1 MKKDFLGKCFVGIS
15 VVFVLTLS
23 SMRLFAD
30 GFIVPVPKP
39 GEKIPA
45 LTVKYHRV
53 NVEIIDQVALTTV
66 DQVFINNHDH
76 DIEGIFIFPLPE
88 KAAISEFA
96 MYIGEEKVK
105 GEILDRDEARRVYEN
120 IVRRLKDPALLEYV
134 GRNMFRA
141 RVYPIPARGEKRI
154 QLSYSEIL
162 RAERN
167 LIRYAYPLNTERFSL
182 HPIQEVTISTKIES
196 KTPLSNIY
204 SPSHKISVRKEDE
217 GKARVSFEG
226 KDIKPTKDFIL
237 YYSFTRDDIGISFIN
252 GQGPEANYF
261 MLLASP
267 RYVEKREKI
276 LKKNLIFVLDSS
288 GSMRGDKIIQAK
300 EAARFVIDHLDEN
313 DRFSIVDFDDGV
325 ETFSPEIVVATT
337 EKKKEAFSF
346 IEVIE
351 DSGGTNI
358 NEALLRALRM
368 VEPGDRPNYILFL
381 TDGLPTVGVTE
392 TGDILKN
399 LDKANTLGCRVFIF
413 GVGNDVNTDL
423 LDRISSQNRGTS
435 VYVSENEDLEL
446 AISSY
451 YEKISSPLLSD
462 IEIGFNGIEVKDMY
476 PRILP
481 DLFRGSQLIMIGK
494 YKGEGPVS
502 VALKGKVG
510 KEEKTFIL
518 KEQELEKQAAYDFLP
533 RLWATRRIGYLLQEI
548 RLHGEKDELVEEVKR
563 LGLKYGIVTP
573 YTSFLV
579 TEKERLTLEAA
590 APEAMDAIAAREV
603 TGAGAVKAARVS
615 QKFKAQDRAEEVL
628 SQKIRYKKEKTFY
641 LKDGFWVDSAYQEGS
656 SVKEIRFN
664 TEDYFRLLTENPGMA
679 PYLSVAKNLIITY
692 EGVNYKITE

>member
-1 MKKDFLGKCFVGIS
+1 MNKELLRKFSALS
-15 VVFVLTLS
+15 LLMVLVS
-23 SMRLFAD
+23 SGTKLQAD

-39 GEKIPA
+39 GEKVPA

-53 NVEIIDQVALTTV
+53 DIKIQNQVATTAIDQVFL
-66 DQVFINNHDH
+66 NNHPR

-96 MYIGEEKVK
+96 MYIGERRVE
-105 GEILDRDEARRVYEN
+105 GEILAADEARRVYED

-141 RVYPIPARGEKRI
+141 RVYPISGRGEKRI
-154 QLSYSEIL
+154 RISYSEIL
-162 RAERN
+162 RAERG
-167 LIRYAYPLNTERFSL
+167 LIRYVYPLNTERFSL
-182 HPIQEVTISTKIES
+182 HPIEEVTISAGIES
-196 KTPLSNIY
+196 KTALTNIY
-204 SPSHKISVRKEDE
+204 SPSHKISIRKEGE

-226 KDIKPTKDFIL
+226 KDIKPDKDFIL
-237 YYSFTRDDIGISFIN
+237 YYSLAQDDIGMSFIN
-252 GQGPEANYF
+252 SQDLEDNYF

-267 RYVEKREKI
+267 RYVKKRERV
-276 LKKNLIFVLDSS
+276 LKKNLVFVIDSS
-288 GSMRGDKIIQAK
+288 GSMRGNKIAQAK
-300 EAARFVIDHLDEN
+300 EAARFVIDHLDEK
-313 DRFSIVDFDDGV
+313 DQFSVVDFDDGV
-325 ETFSPEIVVATT
+325 ETFAAELVEAKPENKT
-337 EKKKEAFSF
+337 EALSF
-346 IEVIE
+346 IEGIE

-368 VEPGDRPNYILFL
+368 AEPGERPNYVLFL

-392 TGDILKN
+392 TADILRN
-399 LDKANTLGCRVFIF
+399 LDRANALGCRVFVF

-435 VYVSENEDLEL
+435 VYVGEDEDLEL
-446 AISSY
+446 ALSSY

-462 IEIGFNGIEVKDMY
+462 IEIDFRGIDVQEVF

-481 DLFRGSQLIMIGK
+481 DLFRGSQLIMTGK
-494 YKGEGPVS
+494 FKGEGPVR
-502 VALKGKVG
+502 VTLKGQVG
-510 KEEKTFIL
+510 KEKKTFIL
-518 KEQELEKQAAYDFLP
+518 KEQELERQATYDFLP

-548 RLHGEKDELVEEVKR
+548 RLQGEKDELVEEVEK

-590 APEAMDAIAAREV
+590 APEAKTAITAREV

-628 SQKIRYKKEKTFY
+628 SQNIRYKREKTFY
-641 LKDGFWVDSAYQEGS
+641 LREGFWVDSSYQEGS
-656 SVKEIRFN
+656 PVKEIRFN
-664 TEDYFRLLTENPGMA
+664 SDDYFRLLAENPGIA
-679 PYLSVAKNLIITY
+679 PYLSVAKNLIVFY
-692 EGVNYKITE
+692 KNMNYKIIE

>member
-1 MKKDFLGKCFVGIS
+1 MNKELLRKFSALS
-15 VVFVLTLS
+15 LLMVLVS
-23 SMRLFAD
+23 SGTKLQAD

-39 GEKIPA
+39 GEKVPA

-53 NVEIIDQVALTTV
+53 DIKIQNQVATTAIDQVFL
-66 DQVFINNHDH
+66 NNHPR

-96 MYIGEEKVK
+96 MYIGERRVE
-105 GEILDRDEARRVYEN
+105 GEILAADAARRVYED

-141 RVYPIPARGEKRI
+141 RVYPISGRGEKRI
-154 QLSYSEIL
+154 RISYSEIL
-162 RAERN
+162 RAERG
-167 LIRYAYPLNTERFSL
+167 LIRYVYPLNTERFSL
-182 HPIQEVTISTKIES
+182 HPIEEVTISAGIES
-196 KTPLSNIY
+196 KTALTNIY
-204 SPSHKISVRKEDE
+204 SPSHKISIRKEGE

-226 KDIKPTKDFIL
+226 KDIKPDKDFIL
-237 YYSFTRDDIGISFIN
+237 YYSLAQDDIGMSFIN
-252 GQGPEANYF
+252 SQDLEDNYF

-267 RYVEKREKI
+267 RYVKKRERV
-276 LKKNLIFVLDSS
+276 LKKNLVFVIDSS
-288 GSMRGDKIIQAK
+288 GSMRGNKIAQAK
-300 EAARFVIDHLDEN
+300 EAARFVIDHLDEK
-313 DRFSIVDFDDGV
+313 DKFSVVDFDDGV
-325 ETFSPEIVVATT
+325 ETFAAELVEAKPENKT
-337 EKKKEAFSF
+337 EALSF
-346 IEVIE
+346 IEGIE

-368 VEPGDRPNYILFL
+368 AEPGERPNYVLFL

-392 TGDILKN
+392 TADILRN
-399 LDKANTLGCRVFIF
+399 LDRANALGCRVFVF

-435 VYVSENEDLEL
+435 VYVGEDEDLEL
-446 AISSY
+446 ALSSY

-462 IEIGFNGIEVKDMY
+462 IEIDFRGIDVQEVF

-481 DLFRGSQLIMIGK
+481 DLFRGSQLIMTGK
-494 YKGEGPVS
+494 FKGEGPVR
-502 VALKGKVG
+502 VTLKGQVG
-510 KEEKTFIL
+510 KEKKTFIL
-518 KEQELEKQAAYDFLP
+518 KEQELERQATYDFLP

-548 RLHGEKDELVEEVKR
+548 RLQGEKDELVEEVEK

-590 APEAMDAIAAREV
+590 APEAKTAITAREV

-628 SQKIRYKKEKTFY
+628 SQNIRYKREKTFY
-641 LKDGFWVDSAYQEGS
+641 LREGFWVDSSYQEGS
-656 SVKEIRFN
+656 PVKEIRFN
-664 TEDYFRLLTENPGMA
+664 SDDYFRLLAENPGIA
-679 PYLSVAKNLIITY
+679 PYLSVAKNLIVFY
-692 EGVNYKITE
+692 KNMNYKIIE

>member
-1 MKKDFLGKCFVGIS
+1 MNKELLRKFSALS
-15 VVFVLTLS
+15 LLMVLVS
-23 SMRLFAD
+23 SGTKLQAD

-39 GEKIPA
+39 GEKVPA

-53 NVEIIDQVALTTV
+53 DIKIQNQVATTAIDQVFL
-66 DQVFINNHDH
+66 NNHPR

-96 MYIGEEKVK
+96 MYIGERRVE
-105 GEILDRDEARRVYEN
+105 GEILAADEARRVYED

-141 RVYPIPARGEKRI
+141 RVYPISGRGEKRI
-154 QLSYSEIL
+154 RISYSEIL
-162 RAERN
+162 RAERG
-167 LIRYAYPLNTERFSL
+167 LIRYVYPLNTERFSL
-182 HPIQEVTISTKIES
+182 HPIEEVTISAGIES
-196 KTPLSNIY
+196 KTALTNIY
-204 SPSHKISVRKEDE
+204 SPSHKISIRKEGE

-226 KDIKPTKDFIL
+226 KDIKPDKDFIL
-237 YYSFTRDDIGISFIN
+237 YYSLAQDDIGMSFIN
-252 GQGPEANYF
+252 SQDLEDNYF

-267 RYVEKREKI
+267 RYVKKRERV
-276 LKKNLIFVLDSS
+276 LKKNLVFVIDSS
-288 GSMRGDKIIQAK
+288 GSMRGNKIAQAK
-300 EAARFVIDHLDEN
+300 EAARFVIDHLDEK
-313 DRFSIVDFDDGV
+313 DKFSVVDFDDGV
-325 ETFSPEIVVATT
+325 ETFAAELVEAKPENKT
-337 EKKKEAFSF
+337 EALSF
-346 IEVIE
+346 IEGIE

-368 VEPGDRPNYILFL
+368 AEPGERPNYVLFL

-392 TGDILKN
+392 TADILRN
-399 LDKANTLGCRVFIF
+399 LDRANALGCRVFVF

-435 VYVSENEDLEL
+435 VYVGEDEDLEL
-446 AISSY
+446 ALSSY

-462 IEIGFNGIEVKDMY
+462 IEIDFRGIDVQEVF

-481 DLFRGSQLIMIGK
+481 DLFRGSQLIMTGK
-494 YKGEGPVS
+494 FKGEGPVR
-502 VALKGKVG
+502 VTLKGQVG
-510 KEEKTFIL
+510 KEKKTFIL
-518 KEQELEKQAAYDFLP
+518 KEQELERQATYDFLP

-548 RLHGEKDELVEEVKR
+548 RLQGEKDELVEEVEK

-590 APEAMDAIAAREV
+590 APEAKTAITAREV

-628 SQKIRYKKEKTFY
+628 SQNIRYKREKTFY
-641 LKDGFWVDSAYQEGS
+641 LREGFWVDSSYQEGS
-656 SVKEIRFN
+656 PVKEIRFN
-664 TEDYFRLLTENPGMA
+664 SDDYFRLLAENPGIA
-679 PYLSVAKNLIITY
+679 PYLSVAKNLIVFY
-692 EGVNYKITE
+692 KNMNYKIIE

>member
-1 MKKDFLGKCFVGIS
+1 MNKELLRKFSALS
-15 VVFVLTLS
+15 LLMVLVS
-23 SMRLFAD
+23 SGTKLQAD

-39 GEKIPA
+39 GEKVPA

-53 NVEIIDQVALTTV
+53 DIKIQNQVATTAIDQVFL
-66 DQVFINNHDH
+66 NNHPR

-96 MYIGEEKVK
+96 MYIGERRVE
-105 GEILDRDEARRVYEN
+105 GEILAADEARRVYED

-141 RVYPIPARGEKRI
+141 RVYPISGRGEKRI
-154 QLSYSEIL
+154 RISYSEIL
-162 RAERN
+162 RAERG
-167 LIRYAYPLNTERFSL
+167 LIRYVYPLNTERFSL
-182 HPIQEVTISTKIES
+182 HPIEEVTISAGIES
-196 KTPLSNIY
+196 KTALTNIY
-204 SPSHKISVRKEDE
+204 SPSHKISIRKEGE

-226 KDIKPTKDFIL
+226 KDIKPDKDFIL
-237 YYSFTRDDIGISFIN
+237 YYSLAQDDIGMSFIN
-252 GQGPEANYF
+252 SQDLEDNYF

-267 RYVEKREKI
+267 RYVKKRERV
-276 LKKNLIFVLDSS
+276 LKKNLVFVIDSS
-288 GSMRGDKIIQAK
+288 GSMRGNKIAQAK
-300 EAARFVIDHLDEN
+300 EAARFVIDHLDEK
-313 DRFSIVDFDDGV
+313 DQFSVVDFDDGV
-325 ETFSPEIVVATT
+325 ETFAAELVEAKPENKT
-337 EKKKEAFSF
+337 EALSF
-346 IEVIE
+346 IEGIE

-368 VEPGDRPNYILFL
+368 AEPGERPNYVLFL

-392 TGDILKN
+392 TADILRN
-399 LDKANTLGCRVFIF
+399 LDRANALGCRVFVF

-435 VYVSENEDLEL
+435 VYVGEDEDLEL
-446 AISSY
+446 ALSSY

-462 IEIGFNGIEVKDMY
+462 IEIDFRGIDVQEVF

-481 DLFRGSQLIMIGK
+481 DLFRGSQLIMTGK
-494 YKGEGPVS
+494 FKGEGPVR
-502 VALKGKVG
+502 VTLKGQVG
-510 KEEKTFIL
+510 KEKKTFIL
-518 KEQELEKQAAYDFLP
+518 KEQELERQATYDFLP

-548 RLHGEKDELVEEVKR
+548 RLQGEKDELVEEVEK

-590 APEAMDAIAAREV
+590 APEAKTAITAREV

-628 SQKIRYKKEKTFY
+628 SQNIRYKREKTFY
-641 LKDGFWVDSAYQEGS
+641 LREGFWVDSSYQEGS
-656 SVKEIRFN
+656 PVKEIRFN
-664 TEDYFRLLTENPGMA
+664 SDDGLNPEPRGNQSRRFLA
-679 PYLSVAKNLIITY
+679 ACRGAYQPI
-692 EGVNYKITE
+692 VNQHLHILD